1 MDFITDLPVS
11 QGFSVILGVVDRFS
25 KMGHFI
31 PLKKLP
37 STPEL
42 AIIFIKE
49 IEFKS
54 KVSSLKLAPRFVGP
68 FSVTRVINPMA
79 YELALLH
86 SWKVHRVF
94 HKSLLK
100 RYVVPPVHRVEGDSC
115 LTVRFNSTGAEP
127 KGEEAALHV
136 PMEEEKTIRAFL
148 GAEVKPM
155 VTFTPDW
162 GIIFQY
168 ESVTISCN
176 VEFMAQENPRYHWS
190 KDGKLLPHHH
200 QRMIKLEPAS
210 EENGGTYQ
218 CWAKDLKSDPVRLD
232 VVGVPLNLQAPPV
245 IYLEEPLTLRCY
257 SCYQRT
263 NTTFFKNKTAI
274 HFSVN
279 DCELLFPSVDW
290 SVAGSYSCS
299 QQLFLGSKYKTFS
312 ASTIVSVR
320 GTVEHWECA
329 DSVVKCL

>member
-1 MDFITDLPVS
+1 MRAQII
-11 QGFSVILGVVDRFS
+11 ILIIS
-25 KMGHFI
+25 AAT
-31 PLKKLP
+31 KL
-37 STPEL
+37 
-42 AIIFIKE
+42 
-49 IEFKS
+49 
-54 KVSSLKLAPRFVGP
+54 
-68 FSVTRVINPMA
+68 
-79 YELALLH
+79 
-86 SWKVHRVF
+86 
-94 HKSLLK
+94 
-100 RYVVPPVHRVEGDSC
+100 C
-115 LTVRFNSTGAEP
+115 
-127 KGEEAALHV
+127 
-136 PMEEEKTIRAFL
+136 

-162 GIIFQY
+162 RIIFQY

-176 VEFMAQENPRYHWS
+176 VEFMAQENTRYYWS

-210 EENGGTYQ
+210 EENGGSYQ
-218 CWAKDLKSDPVRLD
+218 CWVKKLKSDPVRLD
-232 VVGVPLNLQAPPV
+232 VVGAPLILQAPPV
-245 IYLEEPLTLRCY
+245 IYLEEPLTLRCH
-257 SCYQRT
+257 SRYQRT

-320 GTVEHWECA
+320 ERPPTTVGGMTSMFPWILTIVLLLQLSA
-329 DSVVKCL
+329 AAFLLFKCRHRLRIRGRHQQHTITEPEGKCNSEEDDVCYMYVDVNHLQRG